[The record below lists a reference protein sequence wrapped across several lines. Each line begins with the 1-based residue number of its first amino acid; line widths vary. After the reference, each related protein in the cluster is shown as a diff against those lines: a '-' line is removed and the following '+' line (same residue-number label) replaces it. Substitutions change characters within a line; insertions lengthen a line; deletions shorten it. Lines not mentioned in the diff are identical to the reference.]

1 MYDRMWRL
9 RYGSVHA
16 RAGTRSMD
24 STVSLPSIVVSC
36 IVVALTDYSC
46 DYNRFHQFEFTRIIS
61 IAVFG
66 FIYSRYLTQIGLLL
80 IDAYIRFILLLMKGV
95 S

>member
-46 DYNRFHQFEFTRIIS
+46 DYNRFHQFEFTRIIWFES
-61 IAVFG
+61 FRKPLDNG
-66 FIYSRYLTQIGLLL
+66 
-80 IDAYIRFILLLMKGV
+80 
-95 S
+95 